1 VNRRR
6 RVAIAAGLACGLSA
20 CSAGGSPPT
29 NAGAGTNSLEV
40 MSWWTSGS
48 ERAALNVLFDDFHKT
63 SPKVS
68 IINGAV
74 AGGAGSNVQ
83 VVLAARLQAN
93 NPPDVWQT
101 FPGASIHQY
110 VASGRIADVS
120 SVYREDQLAPVMP
133 KTILKA
139 LSQDGKQYGVP
150 TSVHRSNVLWFN
162 KKQLAK
168 AGINPPSSGYTSDAF
183 IADLA
188 KLKAAGSVPLCLG
201 AKDPFTTAEL
211 FENLLLSNLG
221 PQGWARLTSDRL
233 DWNGQQVQQALS
245 QLSKALD
252 NADPQSG
259 ALTWDQATKKLAA
272 GGCAFETMNDSAY
285 GELLKDGAREGT
297 DFGYVPFPGTDSQF
311 LAVVDTFVVARN
323 AKDRQNALAFLK
335 TIGSTP
341 TQLAFSKQKGSV
353 PVRTDVDT
361 STLPPYQQSAARAL
375 LKSTILLSIVHGE
388 AMSPRFQQGFY
399 DAVSTFVRS
408 RDVKAFNQTLQN
420 AVIEQQA
427 PAH

>member
-1 VNRRR
+1 MNRRR
-6 RVAIAAGLACGLSA
+6 RVAITVGLACGLSA
-20 CSAGGSPPT
+20 CSAGGSAPT
-29 NAGAGTNSLEV
+29 NAGASTNRLEV

-48 ERAALNVLFDDFHKT
+48 EQAALNVLFDDFHKT
-63 SPKVS
+63 RPQVT

-101 FPGASIHQY
+101 FPGASIRQY
-110 VASGRIADVS
+110 VASGKITDVS
-120 SVYREDQLAPVMP
+120 SIYREDKLAQVMP

-139 LSQDGKQYGVP
+139 LTQDGRQYGVP

-162 KKQLAK
+162 KKELSK
-168 AGINPPSSGYTSDAF
+168 AGINPPASGYTSDAF

-211 FENLLLSNLG
+211 FENVLLSDLG
-221 PQGWARLTSDRL
+221 TQGWDRLTSDRL
-233 DWNGQQVQQALS
+233 DWNGQQVRRALS
-245 QLSKALD
+245 QFSTILD
-252 NADPQSG
+252 NADPEAG
-259 ALTWDQATKKLAA
+259 ALTWDQATKKLAT
-272 GGCAFETMNDSAY
+272 GGCAFETINDSAY
-285 GELLKDGAREGT
+285 GELLKDGVREGT
-297 DFGYVPFPGTDSQF
+297 DFGYVPYPGTDSQF
-311 LAVVDTFVVARN
+311 VAVVDTFVVARN
-323 AKDRQNALAFLK
+323 AKDRQNALAFLR
-335 TIGSTP
+335 TIGSTS

-353 PVRTDVDT
+353 PVRTDVDV
-361 STLPPYQQSAARAL
+361 STLPPYQQTSAKAL
-375 LKSTILLSIVHGE
+375 LESTILLSIVHGE
-388 AMSPRFQQGFY
+388 AMSPQFQQGFY

-408 RDVKAFNQTLQN
+408 RDVKAFNQPLQN
-420 AVIEQQA
+420 AVTEQQA

>member
-1 VNRRR
+1 MNRRR
-6 RVAIAAGLACGLSA
+6 RVAITVGLACGLSA

-29 NAGAGTNSLEV
+29 NAGAGTNRLEV

-48 ERAALNVLFDDFHKT
+48 ERAALNVLFDDFHKARPQVT
-63 SPKVS
+63 

-110 VASGRIADVS
+110 VASGRITDVS
-120 SVYREDQLAPVMP
+120 SIYREDKLAQVMP
-133 KTILKA
+133 KTIVKA
-139 LSQDGKQYGVP
+139 LTQNGKQYGVP

-168 AGINPPSSGYTSDAF
+168 AGINPPASGYTSDAF

-211 FENLLLSNLG
+211 FENILLSDLG
-221 PQGWARLTSDRL
+221 TQGWGSLTSDRL
-233 DWNGQQVQQALS
+233 DWNGQQVRRALS
-245 QLSKALD
+245 QFSTILD
-252 NADPQSG
+252 NADPEAG
-259 ALTWDQATKKLAA
+259 ALTWDQATKKLAT
-272 GGCAFETMNDSAY
+272 GGCAFETINDSAY
-285 GELLKDGAREGT
+285 GELLKDGVREGT
-297 DFGYVPFPGTDSQF
+297 DFGYVPYPGTDNQF

-323 AKDRQNALAFLK
+323 AKDRQNALAFLR
-335 TIGSTP
+335 TIGSTS

-353 PVRTDVDT
+353 PVRTDVDV
-361 STLPPYQQSAARAL
+361 STLPPYQQTSAKAL

-388 AMSPRFQQGFY
+388 AMSPQFQQGFY
-399 DAVSTFVRS
+399 DAVSTFIRS

-420 AVIEQQA
+420 AVTEQQA